1 MSSEPP
7 QQPIGGA
14 YTALVL
20 IWSTTPLAMVL
31 SLRDLDAIWVLTV
44 RMALAAVLVSAM
56 LVAKGL
62 RLACTREAWHLYA
75 VGALS
80 MLAPMLF
87 TYLGARYV
95 ASGLISVLYGL
106 SPLMVALLA
115 RVFVPGT
122 VVSVLQWLGMSLG
135 LGGLAFIFLHGEHL
149 DRTELIGAL
158 WVLLGVLSYAVSA
171 VWLKRLKATLHP
183 LVQITGA
190 LWLTVLGC
198 VLVLPVAGGPVPEH
212 WPGAVSLLAL
222 LYSAVF
228 GSIVAMLCYV
238 YLLRHISPNALS
250 LSMLITPV
258 IAVLLGVV
266 VNHERFRMETLTGM
280 GLIVLGLGLYYLQD
294 LRRMQRARQT
304 VLTNSRAGDTASA
317 TAEVAAIVDTVGGE
331 VSAPH
336 TAGIKS
342 NEAWMIRDADK
353 GGPVAEQYATHGERG
368 IGDGE
373 PG

>member
-31 SLRDLDAIWVLTV
+31 SLRDLDAIWVLML
-44 RMALAAVLVSAM
+44 RMVLAAVLVSAM
-56 LVAKGL
+56 LVVKGL
-62 RLACTREAWHLYA
+62 RLACTREAGHLYA

-87 TYLGARYV
+87 TYLGAQYV
-95 ASGLISVLYGL
+95 ASGLISVLFGL

-122 VVSVLQWLGMSLG
+122 VVSVLQWLGMGLG
-135 LGGLAFIFLHGEHL
+135 LGGLAFIFLRGEHL
-149 DRTELIGAL
+149 DRTEIIGVL
-158 WVLLGVLSYAVSA
+158 WVLAGVLSYAVSA

-198 VLVLPVAGGPVPEH
+198 LLVLPVAGGPVPEH

-238 YLLRHISPNALS
+238 YLLRRISPNALS

-294 LRRMQRARQT
+294 LRRMQQARQAIGAD
-304 VLTNSRAGDTASA
+304 SGAGNTAAA
-317 TAEVAAIVDTVGGE
+317 TAEVAAIVDPIGGE
-331 VSAPH
+331 VPAPH
-336 TAGIKS
+336 AAGIEP
-342 NEAWMIRDADK
+342 NEARVIRDADK
-353 GGPVAEQYATHGERG
+353 GGPVAEQYAAHL
-368 IGDGE
+368 
-373 PG
+373 